1 MGPEPSSHLHQRARG
16 VGHGVVF
23 GDLRSWSC
31 VRADWSYQRMCACVY
46 FATIMLY
53 QAEHAELED
62 DSGVRV
68 RSVWNFGDVDQ
79 SGAGDDKDHSK

>member
-1 MGPEPSSHLHQRARG
+1 
-16 VGHGVVF
+16 
-23 GDLRSWSC
+23 
-31 VRADWSYQRMCACVY
+31 MCACVY
-46 FATIMLY
+46 FAAVMLY

-68 RSVWNFGDVDQ
+68 RSVWDFGDVDQ